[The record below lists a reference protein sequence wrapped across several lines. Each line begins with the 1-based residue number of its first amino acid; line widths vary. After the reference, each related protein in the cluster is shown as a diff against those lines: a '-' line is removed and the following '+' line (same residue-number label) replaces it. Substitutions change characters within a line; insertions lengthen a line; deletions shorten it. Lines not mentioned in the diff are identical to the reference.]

1 MAVKWQSGSN
11 LIKNLSKAM
20 VKIEQLENQKVTDK
34 TIQFII
40 DDYIRFK
47 SKHIRVFPPKV

>member
-1 MAVKWQSGSN
+1 
-11 LIKNLSKAM
+11 M

-40 DDYIRFK
+40 GDYIIFK